1 MEPLLITLISINL
14 IKLLNEQNIIF
25 PKKKGKK
32 NKERTMF
39 SILFHVF
46 FRQITSVENKFVIC
60 NVHVKNQ
67 EREKIALRDR
77 KLRERERLLF

>member
-1 MEPLLITLISINL
+1 MNL

-25 PKKKGKK
+25 PKKKKKGKRVK
-32 NKERTMF
+32 NEQCF
-39 SILFHVF
+39 QLLIHVF
-46 FRQITSVENKFVIC
+46 FLQITSVENKFVIC